1 MAIERKYGR
10 FPVRGIPDDEPVF
23 LFRAQD
29 ELVPQVIDFY
39 RALCSAAGSPPEHLD
54 GLDASRAEIVAWRDG
69 HFTKTPGVRDMGD
82 DD

>member
-39 RALCSAAGSPPEHLD
+39 RGAVQRRRFPARASGRPRRLPRRDRRLAGRPLHQDPGSE
-54 GLDASRAEIVAWRDG
+54 G
-69 HFTKTPGVRDMGD
+69 HGR
-82 DD
+82 